1 MIANQPKM
9 DMRALTKVLEE
20 ARALQLRNGVTAR
33 EALALA
39 MAQQRRVGNTHTPAD
54 PHDEDI
60 EPLQINMPAASCLDA
75 LLPRD
80 REPSI
85 EEIREAWKE
94 CMDQISLCGEAGR

>member
-1 MIANQPKM
+1 MS
-9 DMRALTKVLEE
+9 ALTKVLEE

-39 MAQQRRVGNTHTPAD
+39 MAQQRRASRTQDSPQ
-54 PHDEDI
+54 DEDI

-94 CMDQISLCGEAGR
+94 CMDQISLCGEVGR